1 MCPAVV
7 SAHRRGVRCS
17 GWERLLS
24 RIYNDGT
31 RRYVDVFGE
40 EVVLVFGR
48 VMNMKIGSRIVYSS
62 GLMET
67 LAPPSLRGDQP
78 DTGTG
83 SATG

>member
-1 MCPAVV
+1 M
-7 SAHRRGVRCS
+7 
-17 GWERLLS
+17 
-24 RIYNDGT
+24 
-31 RRYVDVFGE
+31 FGE

-48 VMNMKIGSRIVYSS
+48 VMNMKTGSRIVYSS